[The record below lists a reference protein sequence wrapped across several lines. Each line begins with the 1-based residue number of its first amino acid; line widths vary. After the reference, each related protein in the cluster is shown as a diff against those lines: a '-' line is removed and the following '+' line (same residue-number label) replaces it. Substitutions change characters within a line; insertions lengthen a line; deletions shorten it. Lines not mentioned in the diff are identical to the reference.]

1 MAFPTWGGKRQ
12 GAGRKPKGPKAGG
25 SHNRRPALAARF
37 PVHVTVRMLP
47 HVWNLPLASL
57 LRGDRQGR
65 LRGAF
70 LDAIPALFSTTSG
83 QQ

>member
-1 MAFPTWGGKRQ
+1 MAFATWGGKR
-12 GAGRKPKGPKAGG
+12 
-25 SHNRRPALAARF
+25 
-37 PVHVTVRMLP
+37 
-47 HVWNLPLASL
+47 
-57 LRGDRQGR
+57 RGDRQGR